1 MGDLLERMYREEFH
15 ENLPDN
21 WDQLLGVFSYF
32 TFDKIAAA
40 NKLVIYLVIIF
51 LYNKKIK
58 IIMSYHRM
66 FTIQNETENNQQN
79 GHEYTNKDF
88 AEEQN
93 FVPGTPLL
101 FEDYTE
107 KSVLVSANYGSTNV
121 WIRLVGQSAD
131 VSIFYLLTNV

>member
-1 MGDLLERMYREEFH
+1 MLSH
-15 ENLPDN
+15 H
-21 WDQLLGVFSYF
+21 
-32 TFDKIAAA
+32 
-40 NKLVIYLVIIF
+40 YLF
-51 LYNKKIK
+51 A
-58 IIMSYHRM
+58 M
-66 FTIQNETENNQQN
+66 QNETENNQQN

-101 FEDYTE
+101 FEDYSE

-131 VSIFYLLTNV
+131 VSFLIILLMQV

>member
-21 WDQLLGVFSYF
+21 WDQLLEVFSYF
-32 TFDKIAAA
+32 TFDKLAAA

-51 LYNKKIK
+51 LHNEFKKI
-58 IIMSYHRM
+58 INYHCL
-66 FTIQNETENNQQN
+66 FAIQNETENNQQN

-101 FEDYTE
+101 FEDYSE

-121 WIRLVGQSAD
+121 WVRLVGQSAD
-131 VSIFYLLTNV
+131 VSIFYRLISY

>member
-58 IIMSYHRM
+58 IIMNYHHM
-66 FTIQNETENNQQN
+66 CTIQNEIENNQQN

-107 KSVLVSANYGSTNV
+107 KTVLVSANYGSANV

-131 VSIFYLLTNV
+131 VSIFNHLTNV